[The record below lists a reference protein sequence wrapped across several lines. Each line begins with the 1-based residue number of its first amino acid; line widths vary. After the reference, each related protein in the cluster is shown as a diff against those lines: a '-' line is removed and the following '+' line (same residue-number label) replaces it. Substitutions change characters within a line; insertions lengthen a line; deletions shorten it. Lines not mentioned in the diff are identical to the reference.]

1 MVQQD
6 VSRRC
11 LLDSGRRTTRSI
23 RPPRRDRIR
32 LGLEVLEDRI
42 VPAISYQGGP
52 VMTGVNVSNVYYGS
66 YWNQPGDPATTM
78 NRFDDFAKVVTNSS
92 YWSTL
97 NEYTSKSPVTD

>member
-1 MVQQD
+1 
-6 VSRRC
+6 
-11 LLDSGRRTTRSI
+11 
-23 RPPRRDRIR
+23 
-32 LGLEVLEDRI
+32 
-42 VPAISYQGGP
+42 
-52 VMTGVNVSNVYYGS
+52 VSNVYYGS